1 MIARINRREF
11 TTLIGGA
18 AAWPLAAQQ
27 RGGIGRVGVLLRYA
41 DGDPEPK
48 AALAGFRQ
56 GLKNRGWQEGG
67 NLHID
72 YRSWSRVDGCG
83 YGGKGI
89 DRLATRCDLYPRPDL
104 GCRASAREPHNPI
117 VFVQISDPIGSGF
130 IASLSRPGGN
140 APGLLLFEAGIA
152 GKLLQML
159 KEIAPHVSRVALL
172 MTSGNSFANY
182 LSAVQAF
189 ACQLG
194 IDLVF
199 TPIGGTEP
207 EISSAIESFARV
219 PNGGLVL
226 LYDNITHFEYAKI
239 ADMARRLNLPSISSG
254 PDFAK
259 NGGLMDYGPRIEL
272 VGQYRQAAIYVDRIL
287 RGTKPGDLP
296 VQAVD
301 RYTLIVNLKTA
312 KTLRITVPYSL
323 LITADEV
330 IE

>member
-1 MIARINRREF
+1 MKRRDF
-11 TTLIGGA
+11 ITLVGGVA
-18 AAWPLAAQQ
+18 AAWPLAARAQQ
-27 RGGIGRVGVLLRYA
+27 ADPLRRIGVLMGAAATEGEYQAYLGAFKQGRRQLGWVEGQNLRTDVRWNDGGAELARIYA
-41 DGDPEPK
+41 AQLIGLMPDVILANNTFNLTAIQRATDTIPVVFVQVADPLAQGFIANRRQPGGNVTGFSLLEFSLGGKWVDLLKQAAPDVARAGVVFNPDAPQNRFFMQAIEAAVPSLGVEMIPLQVRTAAEVEP
-48 AALAGFRQ
+48 ALAG
-56 GLKNRGWQEGG
+56 
-67 NLHID
+67 
-72 YRSWSRVDGCG
+72 
-83 YGGKGI
+83 
-89 DRLATRCDLYPRPDL
+89 
-104 GCRASAREPHNPI
+104 
-117 VFVQISDPIGSGF
+117 
-130 IASLSRPGGN
+130 
-140 APGLLLFEAGIA
+140 
-152 GKLLQML
+152 
-159 KEIAPHVSRVALL
+159 
-172 MTSGNSFANY
+172 
-182 LSAVQAF
+182 
-189 ACQLG
+189 
-194 IDLVF
+194 
-199 TPIGGTEP
+199 
-207 EISSAIESFARV
+207 FARV